1 MTTPHAIRALIEK
14 RAELAGKLADLERQK
29 NAIRVQINHVDHVL
43 AIMGYGEPPRLIR
56 AVRPKA
62 NRFANRELGKFIR
75 ELERDKLALTNRDAA
90 LKIIEAKGWDASD
103 RDLLHKVVESIKS
116 AKKQLRRAARTR

>member
-14 RAELAGKLADLERQK
+14 RAELAGRLLELERQK
-29 NAIRVQINHVDHVL
+29 GALRVQINHVDHVL

-62 NRFANRELGKFIR
+62 NRFANRELAIFIR
-75 ELERDKLALTNRDAA
+75 ELQRDGEVLTNRDAA
-90 LKIIEAKGWDASD
+90 LRIIERKGWDAGD
-103 RDLLHKVVESIKS
+103 RDLLRKVVESIKS
-116 AKKQLRRAARTR
+116 AKKQLRRAALPR